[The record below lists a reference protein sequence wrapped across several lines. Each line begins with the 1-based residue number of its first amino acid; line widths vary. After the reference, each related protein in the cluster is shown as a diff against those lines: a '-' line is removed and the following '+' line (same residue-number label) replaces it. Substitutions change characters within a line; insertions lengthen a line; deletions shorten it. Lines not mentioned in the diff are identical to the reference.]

1 MNTVEFIHRTSKP
14 ENPKVGSF
22 YWIEQDSTGSQIW
35 FAPSDDPSELILL
48 NDVGFLTEKD
58 IEDIRKD
65 VEDVRKDVE
74 DVNEGLGIVTALVGD
89 PGIGGDESTSIFER
103 LYKLKNEILSQV
115 EKTYEKKLTWKVIK

>member
-1 MNTVEFIHRTSKP
+1 MKTVEFIHRTSKP

-22 YWIEQDSTGSQIW
+22 YWVEDSTGSQIW
-35 FAPSDDPSELILL
+35 FAPSNNPGELILL

-58 IEDIRKD
+58 IEDIRKG

-89 PGIGGDESTSIFER
+89 PGIGGDEPTGIFEK
-103 LYKLKNEILSQV
+103 LSELKNEILSQV
-115 EKTYEKKLTWKVIK
+115 DKTYEKKLTWQVIK